1 MKEENNMKK
10 LFFYLGFTLF
20 LFLPLFSLQE
30 TKLLRQ
36 PATNG
41 KEIVFVYGGDLWTVS
56 IKGGEARRLTAHP
69 GMETSPRYSPDGKYI
84 AFTGHYDGNID
95 VFVIPAEGGPPKRL
109 TYHPESDL
117 VEGWTPD
124 SEKVL
129 FRSGRYSYSRFNRL
143 FIVDASGSFPEPLPM
158 PMAEMGAFSPD
169 GKFIAYT
176 PLRNAFS
183 TWKKYRGGRTTPIW
197 IFNLSNY
204 TYEEIPHINASD
216 TFPIWIDETIY
227 FLSDRNGTMNLF
239 SYNLKSK
246 KIVQLTYHKDF
257 DIKWASGGGGIIVYE
272 CGGCIYV
279 FDPNSKKSKKVSVFV
294 PSDLINVRPRY
305 IKVANQIQNFAL
317 SPTGVRAVFEVHGEI
332 LTVPA
337 KKGDIR
343 NLTQTPG
350 ACDRYPAWSP
360 DGQSIAYLSDISGEY
375 ELYIIDQKGEKKPT
389 RIKLGKPAFY
399 YTPVWSPDGK
409 KIAYTDNH
417 LNLYYMDV
425 TEKKPILI
433 DSDTYSHP
441 ERSMHPVWSPDS
453 KWIAYAKRLDN
464 HFRAIFLYSL
474 ENREKYQITDG
485 MSDAAY
491 PAFDCNN
498 KYLYFA
504 ASTDIGP
511 RNCWLDLSSYNQR
524 FTRSLYVVVLRKDL
538 PSPFAPQSDEEK
550 KEKKEKT
557 KSEEKIEFRID
568 LENIDQRILALPV
581 PARQYSH
588 LLTATEGILFYL
600 EYNPDTRNYILHRFD
615 MKERKA
621 KPFLK
626 GINGYDISFD
636 GKKLL
641 YVAKKTW
648 GIVNTSGKAKIGDGK
663 INTEAMEV
671 KIDPKAEWKQMFVE
685 AWRINRD
692 FFYDPGMHGVDWPK
706 MRKKYGK
713 FLPFVAHRSD
723 LTFLIGEMIGELHV
737 GHAYVGGGEYP
748 KVERIPG
755 GLLGADFEIVNDRYR
770 IKKIYSGL
778 NWNPDLRAPLTEPGV
793 NVKVGDYILRVN
805 GKELKAP
812 TNIYSLFEK
821 TAGKMVTLTVNSKP
835 TEEGSRTVTVVPIA
849 SERALRNRDWIEGN
863 LRKVHELSNGRVGY
877 VYLPNTAGA
886 GYTYFNRYFYAQL
899 GKEALVIDERFNGG
913 GYAADYIVDMLD
925 RPLLNY
931 WATRDGKDFTTPV
944 ASIFGPKVM
953 IINEYAGSGGDALP
967 LYFRRGGLG
976 KLVGKRTWG
985 GLIGIYDYPRLMDGG
1000 YVTAPR
1006 VAIWSPDGK
1015 WEVENIGVYPD
1026 IEVEFTPAEVIAG
1039 RDPQLEKAVEI
1050 VLQELEKNPLRKPKR
1065 PPYPIKR

>member
-1 MKEENNMKK
+1 MKK
-10 LFFYLGFTLF
+10 MAF
-20 LFLPLFSLQE
+20 LIGIFVFISLSLFSFQE

-36 PATNG
+36 PDTNG
-41 KEIVFVYGGDLWTVS
+41 NEIVFVYGGDLWIVS
-56 IKGGEARRLTAHP
+56 INGGEARRLTAHP
-69 GMETSPRYSPDGKYI
+69 GMEISPKFSPNGKYI
-84 AFTGHYDGNID
+84 AFTGHYDGNYD
-95 VFVIPAEGGPPKRL
+95 VFVVPAEGGAPKRL
-109 TYHPESDL
+109 TYHPDRDL

-124 SEKVL
+124 SKKVL
-129 FRSGRYSYSRFNRL
+129 FRSGRYSYSWFNHL
-143 FIVDASGSFPEPLPM
+143 FTVDVAGGFPEPLPM
-158 PMAEMGAFSPD
+158 PMAEMGAFSPN

-176 PLRNAFS
+176 PLRNAFN
-183 TWKKYRGGRTTPIW
+183 TWKRYRGGRTTPIW
-197 IFNLSNY
+197 IFNLSDY
-204 TYEEIPHINASD
+204 SYKEIPHVNASD
-216 TFPIWIDETIY
+216 TFPMWIRENIY

-239 SYNLKSK
+239 SYNLKLK
-246 KIVQLTYHKDF
+246 KVRQLTNHKDF
-257 DIKWASGGGGIIVYE
+257 DIKWASAGGGLIVYE
-272 CGGCIYV
+272 CGGNIYV
-279 FDPNSKKSKKVSVFV
+279 FDPVSGKSKRVKIFV
-294 PSDLINVRPRY
+294 PSDLINIRSRY
-305 IKVANQIQNFAL
+305 IKVADQIRSFDL
-317 SPTGVRAVFEVHGEI
+317 SPTGVRAVFEAHGEI

-343 NLTQTPG
+343 NLTNTPG
-350 ACDRYPAWSP
+350 ACDRYPVWSP
-360 DGQSIAYLSDISGEY
+360 DGQSIAYVSDISGEY
-375 ELYIIDQKGEKKPT
+375 ELYIIDQRGEEKPT

-399 YTPVWSPDGK
+399 YSPVWSPDGK

-417 LNLYYMDV
+417 LNLYYLNLID
-425 TEKKPILI
+425 KKPILI

-441 ERSMHPVWSPDS
+441 ERAMQPVWSPDS
-453 KWIAYAKRLDN
+453 KWIAYTKRLDN

-474 ENREKYQITDG
+474 EKAEKYQITDG
-485 MSDAAY
+485 MSDADS
-491 PAFDCNN
+491 PAFDKNN
-498 KYLYFA
+498 KYLYFS
-504 ASTDIGP
+504 ASTDVGP
-511 RNCWLDLSSYNQR
+511 SNCWLDLSSYNQR
-524 FTRSLYVVVLRKDL
+524 FTRNLYVIVLRKDL
-538 PSPFAPQSDEEK
+538 PSPFAPESDEEK
-550 KEKKEKT
+550 EKSQSNEKNKSKKENKT
-557 KSEEKIEFRID
+557 EFRID
-568 LENIDQRILALPV
+568 IENIDQRILAMPV
-581 PARQYSH
+581 PARQYYR
-588 LLTATEGILFYL
+588 LLTATEGVLFYL
-600 EYNPDTRNYILHRFD
+600 EYNTDSRNYTLHRFD
-615 MKERKA
+615 MKERKSQ
-621 KPFLK
+621 PFLK
-626 GINGYDISFD
+626 GIDGYDISFD

-641 YVAKKTW
+641 YKAKKTW
-648 GIVNTSGKAKIGDGK
+648 GIVNTSGKVKVGDGK
-663 INTEAMEV
+663 IKTEEIEV
-671 KIDPKAEWKQMFVE
+671 KIDPRAEWEQMYTE

-692 FFYDPGMHGVDWPK
+692 FFYDPGMHGVDWEK
-706 MRKKYGK
+706 MRKKYAE

-723 LTFLIGEMIGELHV
+723 LTFLIGELIGELHV

-748 KVERIPG
+748 KVERVPG
-755 GLLGADFEIVNDRYR
+755 GLLGADYEIVKDRYR

-793 NVKVGDYILRVN
+793 NIKVGDYILRVN

-821 TAGKMVTLTVNSKP
+821 TAGKIVTLTVNSKP
-835 TEEGSRTVTVVPIA
+835 SEEGSRTVTVVPIS
-849 SERALRNRDWIEGN
+849 SERALRNRDWVEGN
-863 LRKVHELSNGRVGY
+863 LKRVEKLSNGRVGY

-967 LYFRRGGLG
+967 LYFKRRKLG

-1026 IEVEFTPAEVIAG
+1026 IEVEFTPAKVIAG
-1039 RDPQLEKAVEI
+1039 HDPQLEKAVEV
-1050 VLQELEKNPLRKPKR
+1050 VLEELEKNPLKKPKR
-1065 PPYPIKR
+1065 PPYPIKK